1 MCWEFWA
8 SISSC
13 FFDWG
18 RTECQLPEKH
28 TVKQPAR
35 NILGILEMIT
45 VLLSLNVF
53 RNRGRI
59 FQIVKMHR
67 IVRHKTQA
75 HTHTHTHTHFWE
87 YNHRIPQHFS
97 LNSRDR
103 FTLLV
108 NFTHEYSLRKCAM
121 TILNTEWFY
130 GVCEVQ
136 WNFHK
141 AGYVSLLLL
150 NSCHFIFTDRFF

>member
-1 MCWEFWA
+1 M
-8 SISSC
+8 
-13 FFDWG
+13 
-18 RTECQLPEKH
+18 
-28 TVKQPAR
+28 
-35 NILGILEMIT
+35 LEMWGHGT
-45 VLLSLNVF
+45 LWQTRTPRFKMADAFSHGLSATYTHTQTYIYTHENTDTHTQTHFTRTPV
-53 RNRGRI
+53 NADT
-59 FQIVKMHR
+59 K
-67 IVRHKTQA
+67 HK